1 MKFIFFF
8 ALLFSI
14 KISFSQ
20 NIELKE
26 ARFSP
31 GDDAVWKEPSFD
43 DSSWKK
49 IEAGSGWKYF
59 SQYDGVGWYRFSF
72 NLPQSLRE
80 NSISKEKLRVF
91 LNRVDDNEETYWN
104 GVKIGSTAGSE
115 KVREYLVSTNS
126 SFLKWNDKNIL
137 AVRVEDFHGFGGMY
151 GGTPFVTMVDRID
164 SLKVT
169 VDARLNYC
177 RLVVSNTAAKAI
189 VGDLSVEVFST
200 EKKEVIKQYKQ
211 NFSLFF
217 GQQLLIPIVKDL
229 EGRNRV
235 DVVVREGQTGK
246 TIKKSV
252 IIPYILTPKA
262 SGKPRING
270 AKVFGVRSG
279 SPVLYRIP
287 ATGETPM
294 TFSIAKLPKELKLD
308 TRKGII
314 TGVLKKK
321 KKYEMTVKAANA
333 LGSTSR
339 KFTLVVG
346 DLLALT
352 PPMGWNS
359 WNCWASNVSEYKV
372 KASAQAM
379 IDKGLVDHGW
389 SYVNIDDGWQEEYR
403 DNGNIQI
410 NKKFKNMK
418 LLGDWLHSEGLKF
431 GIYSSP
437 GEKTCG
443 GFLGSLGHEESDAKS
458 YSNWG
463 VDYLKYDWCS
473 YSKVAGNNTGRAA
486 CQKPY
491 IIMRDALAKQNRDIV
506 YSLCQYGMGNV
517 WEWGDQVNGNCWRTT
532 GDVEDAW
539 EKFSGVGFTQTV
551 QYKFAKPGRWN
562 DTDMLLVGKIGW
574 GEDLRA
580 TRLTCDEQYT
590 HISLWCLLNSPLLI
604 GCDMSQLDD
613 FTLNLLSNDEVLAV
627 NQDILGIQASPKIQK
642 STHQVWMK
650 EMEDG
655 HAIGIFNT
663 SDEDTTLSITWSELG
678 LSKDKFPVRDLWRQK
693 DLGIFEKNFS
703 TLVPTHG
710 VVLIKL
716 MKR

>member
-1 MKFIFFF
+1 MKFLFF
-8 ALLFSI
+8 LIVLFFT
-14 KISFSQ
+14 KFSFSQ

-31 GDDAVWKEPSFD
+31 GDDARWKEPSFD

-49 IEAGSGWKYF
+49 IDAGLGWKDF

-80 NSISKEKLRVF
+80 NSILKEKLRVF
-91 LNRVDDNEETYWN
+91 LSRIDDNEETYWN

-115 KVREYLVSTNS
+115 KLREYLVNTNS
-126 SFLKWNDKNIL
+126 SFLKWDDKNVL

-151 GGTPFVTMVDRID
+151 GGIPFVNMVDRID

-177 RLVVSNTAAKAI
+177 RLVVSNTAEKAI
-189 VGDLSVEVFST
+189 GGDLSVEVFST
-200 EKKEVIKQYKQ
+200 EKKEVIKRYKQ
-211 NFSLFF
+211 NFSLSF

-229 EGRNRV
+229 EGRNRI
-235 DVVVREGQTGK
+235 DVVVSEGRTGK

-252 IIPYILTPKA
+252 IMPYILTPKA
-262 SGKPRING
+262 SKKPRING
-270 AKVFGVRSG
+270 AKIFGVRPG

-308 TRKGII
+308 TKKGII
-314 TGVLKKK
+314 TGVLEKK
-321 KKYEMTVKAANA
+321 KKYEMTVKATNA

-339 KFTLVVG
+339 KFTIVVG

-352 PPMGWNS
+352 PPMGWN
-359 WNCWASNVSEYKV
+359 CWALNMSEYKV

-403 DNGNIQI
+403 DNGNIQV
-410 NKKFKNMK
+410 NKKIKNMK
-418 LLGDWLHSEGLKF
+418 SLGDWLHSEGLKF

-458 YSNWG
+458 YANWG
-463 VDYLKYDWCS
+463 IDYLKYDWCS
-473 YSKVAGNNTGRAA
+473 YSKVAGNNTGLATY
-486 CQKPY
+486 QKPY

-539 EKFSGVGFTQTV
+539 EKFSGVGFSQTV

-562 DTDMLLVGKIGW
+562 DTDRLLVGKIGW
-574 GEDLRA
+574 WENLRA

-590 HISLWCLLNSPLLI
+590 HISLWCLLNSPLLV
-604 GCDMSQLDD
+604 GCDISQLDD

-663 SDEDTTLSITWSELG
+663 SDEDATLSISWSELG
-678 LSKDKFPVRDLWRQK
+678 LSKDKFLVRDLWRQK
-693 DLGIFEKNFS
+693 DLGMFEKNFS